1 MSEQFWVENRKCFI
15 SDKQQANVID
25 PYSEVTAGM
34 YVECVHPITKTTIH
48 AALIE
53 EVFET
58 RQARIRIDSETTFIW
73 SFNDLGVM
81 PIGTCLS
88 MRVYLEPPFDFE
100 KSDFLSG
107 NFLGHQ
113 ADRGEPPE
121 EMFSWR
127 LYSKRKDNE
136 IKTCQVAPREDLKEL
151 TRQFPIGGKLELL
164 VPGSSEFHCGTVC
177 KASNGLLF
185 VHIDSWPP
193 HSPNLI
199 LPVDS
204 ENIFPVNFAESQ
216 NKKVIPPYGFQKDY
230 SHVEFAHDLQSIF
243 INARCHLGSRFIVR
257 KALELDV
264 NTPESRSHLFWQT
277 FLARLIACCTHITG
291 FRNALELRDGR
302 NDARRIRDPTPT
314 EAPPPWDAGAVKLR
328 TKYPKT
334 DSFISL
340 VPLKRELVDTYLLRL
355 AVEVFETCPLFLTVE
370 KGRSPICPKKCYL
383 GYRKGRLGK
392 QLEADLSFIRRLGK
406 SGRADAS
413 SSSSRSTSS
422 NNGLNEDGAQ
432 DDSPPVHR
440 MTTRGKRAA
449 SYADLSGKRP
459 RRQRDSGPGGNG
471 NGNGNGNIP
480 VEQPTVPEAKTETQS
495 NSPKEAPREATFE
508 GSASSAS
515 VEEFLERRGE
525 IPPTLNSDIRQW
537 SMEHVVEYAVYNGHT
552 ELTSML
558 RQEHF
563 DGKAVLLFNAHMS
576 AGINPSLKDMKAP
589 LIKFAVEVTSVH
601 YRTNSPSPRA
611 LPFRASPSKLTVIPP
626 QVGVSGST

>member
-25 PYSEVTAGM
+25 PFSEVLPGM
-34 YVECVHPITKTTIH
+34 YVECVHPVKKTTIH

-58 RQARIRIDSETTFIW
+58 RQARVRIDPDTTFIW

-81 PIGTCLS
+81 PIGTCLA
-88 MRVYLEPPFDFE
+88 MRVYLEPPFDSE
-100 KSDFLSG
+100 KSDFLNG

-121 EMFSWR
+121 DIFSWR

-164 VPGSSEFHCGTVC
+164 VPGLPDFHCGTVC

-185 VHIDSWPP
+185 IHVDSWPP
-193 HSPNLI
+193 HSPYLI

-204 ENIFPVNFAESQ
+204 ESIFPVNFAESQ
-216 NKKVIPPYGFQKDY
+216 NKKLIPPYGFQKDY

-302 NDARRIRDPTPT
+302 NDERRIREPNPT
-314 EAPPPWDAGAVKLR
+314 EPPPPWDAAAVKLR

-334 DSFISL
+334 DSFIAL
-340 VPLKRELVDTYLLRL
+340 VPLKRDLVDTYLLRL
-355 AVEVFETCPLFLTVE
+355 TVEVFETCPLFLTVE
-370 KGRSPICPKKCYL
+370 KGRSAICPKKCYL

-422 NNGLNEDGAQ
+422 NNGLQEDGAQ
-432 DDSPPVHR
+432 EDSPPVHR

-459 RRQRDSGPGGNG
+459 RRQREPGGTAA
-471 NGNGNGNIP
+471 
-480 VEQPTVPEAKTETQS
+480 VEAPSACEAKAEAPPS
-495 NSPKEAPREATFE
+495 SPKAAP
-508 GSASSAS
+508 GSGSSAS
-515 VEEFLERRGE
+515 VEDFQLERRVE
-525 IPPTLNSDIRQW
+525 IPPALTPDIRQW
-537 SMEHVVEYAVYNGHT
+537 TMDQVIEYASYNGHDD
-552 ELTSML
+552 LVPML

-563 DGKAVLLFNAHMS
+563 DGKAVLLFNAQMS
-576 AGINPSLKDMKAP
+576 AGINPSLKDMRTS

-601 YRTNSPSPRA
+601 YRTNSPAPRP
-611 LPFRASPSKLTVIPP
+611 LTYRAPPASKITIIPP
-626 QVGVSGST
+626 TVGVSGST